1 MGRNT
6 TMLFGAVWPPF
17 AFPLLLQKAGQLF
30 TWWMAPRNRRDTAFY
45 ALVFTL
51 WTECSNIARTGTGIH
66 LKQST
71 TYSFTKRNNDVVRSI
86 TCWLFTDQT
95 LYWCSLGPAVPAL
108 FLTSLHLHAGSSWV
122 MILPY
127 MCLFSRW
134 FLLGSWQLPVTPITH
149 MDPLLVDSNFLF
161 LIVGK
166 ILGSASSES
175 LHVPWLQIADNIIF
189 S

>member
-1 MGRNT
+1 MVTIHRTQPIGVVLGRNT
-6 TMLFGAVWPPF
+6 TMLSGAVSPPF
-17 AFPLLLQKAGQLF
+17 ALPFLLQKAGQLF

-95 LYWCSLGPAVPAL
+95 LSTILTLQDLERSRSLWPRGPGGTVHNLKNNKRYCSCGPGGTV
-108 FLTSLHLHAGSSWV
+108 H
-122 MILPY
+122 
-127 MCLFSRW
+127 
-134 FLLGSWQLPVTPITH
+134 
-149 MDPLLVDSNFLF
+149 N
-161 LIVGK
+161 K
-166 ILGSASSES
+166 
-175 LHVPWLQIADNIIF
+175 
-189 S
+189 